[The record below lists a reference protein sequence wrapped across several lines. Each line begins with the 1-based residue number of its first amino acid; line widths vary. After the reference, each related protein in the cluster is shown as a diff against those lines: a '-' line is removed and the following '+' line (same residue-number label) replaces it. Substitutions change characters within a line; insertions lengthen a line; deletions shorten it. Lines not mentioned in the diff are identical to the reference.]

1 MDNNNDAL
9 YGSLKDVFVD
19 TSTGQ
24 ATETIVKTG
33 KIKDGTEYGKNI
45 ILTDATTRD
54 GKQIFYVYEKVGYLY
69 ASEGNKY
76 ILDGKITYNNIQH
89 TTNGESVASIT
100 EKKVFGYDN
109 EKDGEKWI
117 GLSLLEPLKQ

>member
-1 MDNNNDAL
+1 MDNNNDTV

-19 TSTGQ
+19 TNTGQ
-24 ATETIVKTG
+24 ATEIIVKTG

-54 GKQIFYVYEKVGYLY
+54 GKQIFYVYEKVGYMY

-76 ILDGKITYNNIQH
+76 ILDGKITYNTVQH
-89 TTNGESVASIT
+89 TTNGESVATSN
-100 EKKVFGYDN
+100 EKKVFGYKN
-109 EKDGEKWI
+109 EKDGDEWI
-117 GLSLLEPLKQ
+117 GLSLLPPLEQ